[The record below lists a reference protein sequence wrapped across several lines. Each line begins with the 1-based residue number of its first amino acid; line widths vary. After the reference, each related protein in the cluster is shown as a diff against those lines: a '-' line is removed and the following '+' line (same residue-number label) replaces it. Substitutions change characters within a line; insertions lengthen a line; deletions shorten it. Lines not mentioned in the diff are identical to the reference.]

1 MMKMLLS
8 FVLLSLLFPP
18 ALALECYV
26 CTASTTNEQCNQN
39 TQDCQSPLDTCMTF
53 VDTLGTAKAIV
64 KQCASSAT
72 CTGAAASAS
81 TDENGNGNTVNCCNS
96 FNLCNFSGAE
106 SVRVHTT
113 LLLLT
118 VVVIRLLSL

>member
-18 ALALECYV
+18 ALALKCYM

-39 TQDCQSPLDTCMTF
+39 TQDCQSPQDTC
-53 VDTLGTAKAIV
+53 VTLVAILGGDKAIV
-64 KQCASSAT
+64 KQCASSAN
-72 CTGAAASAS
+72 CTAAAASAS
-81 TDENGNGNTVNCCNS
+81 IDEDGNGVTVNCCNS
-96 FNLCNFSGAE
+96 IDLCNFSGAE

>member
-1 MMKMLLS
+1 MKMLLS

-26 CTASTTNEQCNQN
+26 CSASSTNEQCNQN
-39 TQDCQSPLDTCMTF
+39 SQDCQSPLDTCMTS
-53 VDTLGTAKAIV
+53 VDTEGQAKAIV
-64 KQCASSAT
+64 KQCASEAT
-72 CTGAAASAS
+72 CSGAAASSSVDA
-81 TDENGNGNTVNCCNS
+81 NGNGNSVSCCNS

-118 VVVIRLLSL
+118 GVVLRLLSL